1 MQYVIMSRTS
11 SAALGNQ
18 IGAAM
23 TDKSLAV
30 QIADDCKARGV
41 LCEVHEFSA
50 QFTDGLSRCV
60 HRNWTPKFRSNLA
73 SLRLA

>member
-1 MQYVIMSRTS
+1 MPYVIISRNS

-18 IGAAM
+18 IGEAM
-23 TDKSLAV
+23 TKSLAV
-30 QIADDCKARGV
+30 KIADDCKARGV
-41 LCEVHEFSA
+41 LCEVHE
-50 QFTDGLSRCV
+50 FTDGLSRCV